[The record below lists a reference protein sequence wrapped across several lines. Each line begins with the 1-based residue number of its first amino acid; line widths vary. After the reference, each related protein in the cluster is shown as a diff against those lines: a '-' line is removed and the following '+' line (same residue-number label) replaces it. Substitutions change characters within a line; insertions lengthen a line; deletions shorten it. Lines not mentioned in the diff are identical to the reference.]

1 MSANFTIDLD
11 PGDHMYSTLG
21 IEPQQISTV
30 GPNLGTHV
38 VCELNVRTVEM
49 NRMFYMKLGSTGV
62 ESMADGSFNDAECF
76 TEPAFSPLPSI
87 RVSKALTVDGTGNA
101 KPQFQSAEDKSL
113 AAELLR
119 RYANELLG
127 NFQLVNLFENEDDL
141 YNEIRQKDL
150 HYNNKILEK
159 TNETANGRRDASNN
173 ILWKPLD
180 IGAANTSPGFLIARI
195 MEQIA
200 NSSHKTRLEE
210 YNTVNSVFREENIV
224 PVTDASYTNLLG
236 LDANGSSFLT
246 TLIDTYSGY
255 LIKQS
260 DAISTLNTL
269 TTTYDNANAAHTT
282 ALSTYNNLL
291 AIAAAGGEAVTY
303 DQHTAYTTAKNNLA
317 VALRNKNAAMQNK
330 LHYDAMIDGLED
342 AIVVAEDVDLNKSVL
357 DASGVYVS
365 TTYQLELFKT
375 GDTLSF
381 NVNFYRIGQTPDTTG
396 DPDPIGSATNSPGN
410 GFTLPLELSHTLTIQ
425 LNMVDG
431 DPTDLTDP
439 VLSQETSID
448 TYGLETN

>member
-1 MSANFTIDLD
+1 
-11 PGDHMYSTLG
+11 MYSTLG
-21 IEPQQISTV
+21 IEPQQISSL

-38 VCELNVRTVEM
+38 VCELNVRTIEM
-49 NRMFYMKLGSTGV
+49 NRMFYMKVGSTGI
-62 ESMADGSFNDAECF
+62 ESMADGSFNDVECF
-76 TEPAFSPLPSI
+76 TEPAFVPLPSI
-87 RVSKALTVDGTGNA
+87 RVSKALTIDGTGNA

-119 RYANELLG
+119 RYATELLG

-141 YNEIRQKDL
+141 YNEIREQDL
-150 HYNNKILEK
+150 LYNSKILEK
-159 TNETANGRRDASNN
+159 ANETANGRRDASNN

-180 IGAANTSPGFLIARI
+180 IGSPNTSPGFLIARI
-195 MEQIA
+195 MEQIS
-200 NSSHKTRLEE
+200 NSKHKTRLEN
-210 YNTVNSVFREENIV
+210 YNTVNSVFREQNII

-236 LDANGSSFLT
+236 LDASGSSFLT

-260 DAISTLNTL
+260 DAINTLQTL
-269 TTTYDNANAAHTT
+269 TTTYNNVNAAHTT
-282 ALSTYNNLL
+282 ALNTYNNLL
-291 AIAAAGGEAVTY
+291 SVAAAGGEAVTY
-303 DQHTAYTTAKNNLA
+303 EQHTAYTTAKNNLA
-317 VALRNKNAAMQNK
+317 LALRNKNAAMQNK

-342 AIVVAEDVDLNKSVL
+342 AIASAEDVDLNKSIV

-365 TTYQLELFKT
+365 TIYQLELFKS

-381 NVNFYRIGQTPDTTG
+381 NVNFYRNGQTPDSTA
-396 DPDPIGSATNSPGN
+396 DPDPIGNATNNSGD
-410 GFTLPLELSHTLTIQ
+410 GFSLPLQQSHTLTIQ

-431 DPTDLTDP
+431 DPTVLTDP